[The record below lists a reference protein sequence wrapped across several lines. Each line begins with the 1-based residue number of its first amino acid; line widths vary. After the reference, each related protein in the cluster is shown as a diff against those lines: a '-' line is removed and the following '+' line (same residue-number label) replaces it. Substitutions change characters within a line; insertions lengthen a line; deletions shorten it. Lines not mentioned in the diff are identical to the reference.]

1 MEIMDREFCKI
12 FWEDDEFDW
21 AYKGSTGMSGG
32 LLCTWRSSC
41 FIMESCL
48 DRTGAL
54 EIKGFWGE
62 NKVKCSVVNVYMPCI
77 RTRRYEIFDEWNN
90 IYPLYEDYILCFAGD
105 FNTVRTSCER
115 KGRGMATSF
124 QECDKFNDF
133 ISTCG
138 LEELSLRGRK
148 YTWYKEDDSAMSR
161 IDRVLINEI
170 GFGIGPVFPS
180 RLSQEL
186 CRTTVLSSQG
196 IARST
201 GVLSLSKSKTVGTAG
216 FIFKEKL
223 KLLKSEL
230 RVWDRKNCST
240 MEHKAEE
247 AKKKISELDMKA
259 EAVDLSAE
267 EIEVRKDCFQTF
279 KDAKLSKNIMLFQQ
293 SRDKWI
299 KDGEENSKFF
309 HAIINQRR
317 KINNINGIF
326 MGGSWVEGV
335 EATKVAIKDH
345 FQNAFTEESWSV
357 SPKLNNLEFKQIDS
371 EESNMLTLELWEIIK
386 LTMLQNAD
394 ARVCVAG
401 DFNSMRSPEERVGK
415 RAVVE
420 RRDMEHFGDF
430 ISQSN
435 REHFGQSFT
444 WYRPDGTCKS
454 KIDHHVPLVLQSGSK
469 DWGLRPFRFM
479 NSWIEHPQYKAFFL
493 EKWNSYCIEGWAA
506 FRLKEKLKLFKSDLR
521 GWNKVIFGDI
531 DYNIDTKKE
540 EIEILDRIDDGRVV
554 LQRHSR
560 DGLFS
565 TTTAYQKLRQ
575 RDEAETEEQKLK
587 SAFDKLW
594 KSYAPRR
601 YQFIVWKELH
611 NRLPTKEKLQR
622 MGVIPSS
629 SKIKCEMCGEES
641 KNSSHLLI
649 NCRIVH
655 NIWSKI
661 HEWTGVT
668 MVPHVDTCINLLQHS
683 VIMGHGKKERIAST
697 IWVCTCWVIWNSRNK
712 ATFNEEAP
720 NINKMIGEIKARS
733 WNWVISKAKEMCNR
747 NFTDWSSDIRR
758 CCGNI

>member
-12 FWEDDEFDW
+12 FWEDDEFYW
-21 AYKGSTGMSGG
+21 AYNGSTGMSGG

-148 YTWYKEDDSAMSR
+148 YTWYKEDGSAMSR

-170 GFGIGPVFPS
+170 GF
-180 RLSQEL
+180 ENW
-186 CRTTVLSSQG
+186 SS
-196 IARST
+196 I
-201 GVLSLSKSKTVGTAG
+201 SLSALPRTLSDHCPIFTRNRTIDWGPKPFKVKNSWFLLRDYDNMIEDFWNKTCIQGTAG

-371 EESNMLTLELWEIIK
+371 EESNMLTPLELERLLLPPSPRRASSPRQPPSPRRASSPRQPQVSTPAFVSTTAQVSTPAFVSTIAPISTPS
-386 LTMLQNAD
+386 LSC
-394 ARVCVAG
+394 ARCVTG
-401 DFNSMRSPEERVGK
+401 VGGPLLRLFDFL
-415 RAVVE
+415 
-420 RRDMEHFGDF
+420 
-430 ISQSN
+430 
-435 REHFGQSFT
+435 
-444 WYRPDGTCKS
+444 KS
-454 KIDHHVPLVLQSGSK
+454 
-469 DWGLRPFRFM
+469 
-479 NSWIEHPQYKAFFL
+479 FL
-493 EKWNSYCIEGWAA
+493 ELTEYSREEILGRNCRFLQGPETDPATVRKIREAINNQKEVTVQLINYTKTSKKFWNLFHLQPMRDQKVHRACAEREILNMLDHPFLPALYASFQTKTHICLITDYCPGGEL
-506 FRLKEKLKLFKSDLR
+506 FLLLDRQPTKVLKEDAVRPCK
-521 GWNKVIFGDI
+521 
-531 DYNIDTKKE
+531 
-540 EIEILDRIDDGRVV
+540 
-554 LQRHSR
+554 
-560 DGLFS
+560 
-565 TTTAYQKLRQ
+565 
-575 RDEAETEEQKLK
+575 
-587 SAFDKLW
+587 
-594 KSYAPRR
+594 
-601 YQFIVWKELH
+601 
-611 NRLPTKEKLQR
+611 
-622 MGVIPSS
+622 
-629 SKIKCEMCGEES
+629 
-641 KNSSHLLI
+641 
-649 NCRIVH
+649 
-655 NIWSKI
+655 
-661 HEWTGVT
+661 
-668 MVPHVDTCINLLQHS
+668 
-683 VIMGHGKKERIAST
+683 
-697 IWVCTCWVIWNSRNK
+697 
-712 ATFNEEAP
+712 
-720 NINKMIGEIKARS
+720 
-733 WNWVISKAKEMCNR
+733 
-747 NFTDWSSDIRR
+747 
-758 CCGNI
+758 